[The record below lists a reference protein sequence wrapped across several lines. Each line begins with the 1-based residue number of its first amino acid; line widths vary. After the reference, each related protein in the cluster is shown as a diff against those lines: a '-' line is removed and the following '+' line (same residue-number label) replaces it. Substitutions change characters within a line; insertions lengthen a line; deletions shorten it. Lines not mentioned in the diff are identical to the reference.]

1 MEQNFLIDEAL
12 QARKCARDAKKTF
25 VLTNGCFDLL
35 HAGHA
40 YSLNQAALLGDT
52 LWVAIN
58 SDDSVKALKG
68 KDRPINC
75 QKDRG
80 YLLNSL
86 KAVDGVF
93 FFEKQNLAE
102 EIKILEPDTYVKSAD
117 YSYETMNAEEKR
129 ALEEVGA
136 KIVFVPMLNRVS
148 SSSIIRKMKYSK
160 KDPE

>member
-12 QARKCARDAKKTF
+12 HARKCARDAKKTF

-40 YSLNQAALLGDT
+40 YSLNQASLLGDT

-58 SDDSVKALKG
+58 SDDSVRALKG
-68 KDRPINC
+68 NDRPINC

-86 KAVDGVF
+86 PSKYP
-93 FFEKQNLAE
+93 N
-102 EIKILEPDTYVKSAD
+102 IMNSTILLLILLRTDVEFLRDDLVIAGKLPVH
-117 YSYETMNAEEKR
+117 
-129 ALEEVGA
+129 
-136 KIVFVPMLNRVS
+136 
-148 SSSIIRKMKYSK
+148 
-160 KDPE
+160 